1 MSINGV
7 IHHPCGLWA
16 QRRIRPDRVDHG
28 GEKMESP
35 LKLGL
40 GTLLGLL
47 DHLHTWV
54 HIPDYEFGVWVQLEN
69 VLDTQDC

>member
-47 DHLHTWV
+47 GQSLTYMSPHTRLWV
-54 HIPDYEFGVWVQLEN
+54 RSLG
-69 VLDTQDC
+69 TA